1 MTGTVAIRTATIG
14 NAEALHRAMLAI
26 AETMG
31 ETHRVVSTIDD
42 IRRYGFGDAPCF
54 EALVAEVDGA
64 VAGACVFFASFSTY
78 RGRPGVYVQDLHV
91 EPRYRRLGVGA
102 KLLQRLA
109 ALTRFRG
116 GVYIRLSVDARN
128 TAAQSF
134 YDRIGIVH
142 SAGELIH
149 AAYDEAFDALADAGN
164 EPTVTA

>member
-1 MTGTVAIRTATIG
+1 
-14 NAEALHRAMLAI
+14 MLRGA
-26 AETMG
+26 G
-31 ETHRVVSTIDD
+31 GGGRRRGRGRLRV
-42 IRRYGFGDAPCF
+42 
-54 EALVAEVDGA
+54 
-64 VAGACVFFASFSTY
+64 FASFSTY

-109 ALTRFRG
+109 ALTRTRG
-116 GVYIRLSVDARN
+116 GIYIRLSVDARN
-128 TAAQSF
+128 TAAQGF

-149 AAYDEAFDALADAGN
+149 AAYDEAFDALADAGD